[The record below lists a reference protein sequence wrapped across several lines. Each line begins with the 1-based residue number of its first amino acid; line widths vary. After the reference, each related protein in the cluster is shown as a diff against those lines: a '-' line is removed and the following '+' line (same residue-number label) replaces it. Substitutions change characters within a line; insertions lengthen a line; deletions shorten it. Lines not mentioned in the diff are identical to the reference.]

1 MGHIINLAALLFVI
15 WAGLSGHFTPLLL
28 GIGLASTALA
38 VHLAHR
44 MDVFDHEKHPAML
57 TFRLVRYW
65 IYLSVEV
72 VKSSIDVTRRILRPG
87 KSISPQVVPLPL
99 PQKSEL
105 ARVIY
110 ANSITL
116 TPGTVT
122 LRLTD
127 DTILVHALSKEA
139 AEELATGRM
148 ASAVPEIPGDEKP

>member
-1 MGHIINLAALLFVI
+1 
-15 WAGLSGHFTPLLL
+15 
-28 GIGLASTALA
+28 
-38 VHLAHR
+38 
-44 MDVFDHEKHPAML
+44 MDIFDHETHPAML

-65 IYLSVEV
+65 IYLTGEI
-72 VKSSIDVTRRILRPG
+72 VKSSIDVTWRILRPG
-87 KSISPQVVPLPL
+87 KSISPQLVQLPL
-99 PQKSEL
+99 SQKSEL

-122 LRLTD
+122 LRLQD
-127 DTILVHALSKEA
+127 DTILVHALSKES